1 MLAHGRPALVNP
13 ARLVGYDRVIF
24 IMLMGVLFVCSGLYY
39 FRGHGA
45 GMFFVVFGVL
55 FFIFGISQF
64 FAAQKFRGQ
73 FRDLKD

>member
-13 ARLVGYDRVIF
+13 ARLFGYDGGIF

-45 GMFFVVFGVL
+45 GMFLVVFGVL
-55 FFIFGISQF
+55 FLIFGISQF